1 MPVETDVFHLH
12 VRQTVCTLSDMNT
25 PKSHMRSADL
35 STSSFGTRSQMLVP
49 MVVEKTSMGERA
61 YDIYS
66 RLLKER
72 IVFLGGPI
80 DSDVANLVV
89 AQFLFL
95 ASEDPKKD
103 ISFYINSPGGH
114 VSAGFAIL
122 DTMNHIQPNVSTV
135 CVGMAASMA
144 AVLLSGGQKGKRYA
158 LPNAEVMIHQP
169 HGGAEGMAA
178 DIEITAKQIL
188 KLRER
193 LNKIL
198 AKNTGQKLD
207 KIEKDVDRDFFMDAA
222 EAVKYGIVDKVLT

>member
-1 MPVETDVFHLH
+1 MYSGNLLSITAKYSNAKSVVIRCRHMETTK
-12 VRQTVCTLSDMNT
+12 QI
-25 PKSHMRSADL
+25 
-35 STSSFGTRSQMLVP
+35 RSQMLVP
-49 MVVEKTSMGERA
+49 MVIEKSSMGERA

-72 IVFLGGPI
+72 IIFLGGSI
-80 DSDVANLVV
+80 DSDVANLVI
-89 AQFLFL
+89 AQLLFL

-114 VSAGFAIL
+114 VSAGLAIL

-135 CVGMAASMA
+135 CVGMAASMG
-144 AVLLSGGQKGKRYA
+144 AVLLSAGEKSKRFA
-158 LPNAEVMIHQP
+158 LPNAEIMIHQP
-169 HGGAEGMAA
+169 SGGAEGMAT

-193 LNKIL
+193 LNRIL

-207 KIEKDVDRDFFMDAA
+207 KVERDVDRDYFMSAD
-222 EAVKYGIVDKVLT
+222 EAHKYGLIDKVLE

>member
-1 MPVETDVFHLH
+1 M
-12 VRQTVCTLSDMNT
+12 
-25 PKSHMRSADL
+25 KSPHNQIKA
-35 STSSFGTRSQMLVP
+35 QLVP

-61 YDIYS
+61 YDIFS

-80 DSDVANLVV
+80 DSEVANLII

-103 ISFYINSPGGH
+103 ISFYINSPGGM
-114 VSAGFAIL
+114 VTAGLAIL
-122 DTMNHIQPNVSTV
+122 DTMNHIQPQVSTV
-135 CVGMAASMA
+135 CVGMAASMG
-144 AVLLSGGQKGKRYA
+144 AVLLSAGEKGKRFA

-169 HGGAEGMAA
+169 SGGAEGMAS

-188 KLRER
+188 KMREQ

-207 KIEKDVDRDFFMDAA
+207 KIERDVDRDFFMGAK
-222 EAVKYGIVDKVLT
+222 EAVEYGIIDKVLQ